1 LKSGIVALALFA
13 VLALNAFTLVATP
26 NLVAGERL
34 FISVPVL
41 VVGDQAGK
49 IAGASQYVAIQL
61 DRLPQASGPEV
72 QFNEGS
78 RALGRLVGGA
88 LSPDWKEAARIAVLA
103 AGRAIHEDPR
113 LWKITIKNLS
123 PAYLTDGP
131 SAGAALAVGILA
143 AIRGETLLVGRVLT
157 GAIEVN
163 GLILPVGGLPE
174 KIQGA
179 ALTGI
184 STILIP
190 KGQGST
196 PEWDIRPLAEEL
208 QLTVIEVHTLAEAY
222 EKMTGYALS
231 PI

>member
-1 LKSGIVALALFA
+1 LRSGIVPLALIA
-13 VLALNAFTLVATP
+13 VLALKAF
-26 NLVAGERL
+26 NLVTVPSLEGAERL

-41 VVGDQAGK
+41 VVGNQAGK
-49 IAGASQYVAIQL
+49 MAGASHYVAIQL

-113 LWKITIKNLS
+113 LWRITIKNLS
-123 PAYLTDGP
+123 PAYLSDGP

-143 AIRGETLLVGRVLT
+143 ALRGETLLVGRVVT
-157 GAIEVN
+157 GAIDTN

-196 PEWDIRPLAEEL
+196 LEWDIRPLAEQL
-208 QLTVIEVHTLAEAY
+208 HLTVIEVHTLAEAY
-222 EKMTGYALS
+222 EKMTGNTLS